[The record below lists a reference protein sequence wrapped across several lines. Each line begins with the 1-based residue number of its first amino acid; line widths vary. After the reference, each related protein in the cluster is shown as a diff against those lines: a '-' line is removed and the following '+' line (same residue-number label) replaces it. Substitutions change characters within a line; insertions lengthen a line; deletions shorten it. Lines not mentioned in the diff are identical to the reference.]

1 MVDTRGVISFVNIR
15 SNEKHQDKDS
25 MQELGGILGE
35 ISTGLS
41 IRATSSLRLRALLAR
56 MPPYD

>member
-1 MVDTRGVISFVNIR
+1 MVADTRDVMSFVNIR
-15 SNEKHQDKDS
+15 SNGQHQDKDS

-41 IRATSSLRLRALLAR
+41 I
-56 MPPYD
+56 